1 MTKDCKK
8 KNCRPDYHWYL
19 VFTTIVNC
27 RITTL
32 HGALKLINALLD
44 CIFRYKMK
52 DQLKTHVRHS
62 PVLQLLEAFDNA
74 IQNNVNNTCMTE
86 QIILLQAEYK
96 ITSNMKK
103 KKPTTTTFTL
113 QKQERNHTNE
123 TKIHF
128 AVDNKNETTYY
139 FLKPYDCLP
148 SYCTSYIV
156 QYQSKSEINHPQAPK
171 IKLILSH
178 SFTIFVIALNKGNEL
193 AAIKLCCFEVN
204 YVPVP
209 TAICDITFN
218 AGFIR

>member
-1 MTKDCKK
+1 
-8 KNCRPDYHWYL
+8 
-19 VFTTIVNC
+19 
-27 RITTL
+27 
-32 HGALKLINALLD
+32 
-44 CIFRYKMK
+44 
-52 DQLKTHVRHS
+52 
-62 PVLQLLEAFDNA
+62 
-74 IQNNVNNTCMTE
+74 MTE
-86 QIILLQAEYK
+86 QIILSQAEYK
-96 ITSNMKK
+96 ITSDMKK

-148 SYCTSYIV
+148 SYFTPYIV
-156 QYQSKSEINHPQAPK
+156 QCQSKSEINHP
-171 IKLILSH
+171 
-178 SFTIFVIALNKGNEL
+178 IFVIALNKGNEQ

-209 TAICDITFN
+209 TAICDITFK